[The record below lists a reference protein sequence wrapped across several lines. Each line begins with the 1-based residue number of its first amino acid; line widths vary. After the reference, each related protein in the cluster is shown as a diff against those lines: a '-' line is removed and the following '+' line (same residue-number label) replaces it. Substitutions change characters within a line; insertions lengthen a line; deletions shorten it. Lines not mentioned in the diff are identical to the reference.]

1 MGHTDFFEK
10 LEAFADFHQAFD
22 PARYSRLPS
31 DWLVAVCD
39 IQGSTAG
46 IESGKYKEINMIG
59 ASAIIAALN
68 ATMGMEIPY
77 VFGGD
82 GASFAIPPE
91 AAESVAAALAGT
103 REMAVS
109 VFGLTLRAGVIT
121 MEDVRARGHDVR
133 VARYRLS
140 DKVAVAMF
148 DGGGLSY
155 AEQML
160 KDPKLR
166 EHYDLKRW
174 MKAPAP
180 ADFNGLECRWNP
192 LKTTKGQI
200 VTLIARAAND
210 GAGIATYRDLFD
222 RIQKICGTKDEYQP
236 ARKEKMSLSFD
247 PKQLKHEHGVQTH
260 GQGLAA
266 RAFYAAKMG
275 IENVIGHTALKT
287 GKKAGSFDGEK
298 YVDDLVNNTDFQKFD
313 DTLRMVMDNTPAQT
327 RALAEY
333 LEAEHSKGSLYYGTH
348 IEEEA
353 MITCLIFDRAD
364 KHLHFVDGA
373 RGGYAAAAKA
383 LKAQMAAAPA
393 TEARERAQG

>member
-1 MGHTDFFEK
+1 MGNTEFFSD
-10 LEAFADFHQAFD
+10 LAPFTDFHQAFE
-22 PARYSRLPS
+22 PARYSALPP

-46 IESGKYKEINMIG
+46 IQSGMYKQINMVG

-68 ATMGMEIPY
+68 ATMGMDIPY

-121 MEDVRARGHDVR
+121 IEDVRAGGHDVR

-155 AEQML
+155 AEQMI
-160 KDPKLR
+160 KDPKR
-166 EHYDLKRW
+166 RDHFDLNRW

-192 LKTTKGQI
+192 LKTSKGQI
-200 VTLIARAAND
+200 VTLIARAASD
-210 GAGIATYRDLFD
+210 GGVATYRDLFD
-222 RIQKICGTKDEYQP
+222 RIQKICGSKDEYQP
-236 ARKEKMSLSFD
+236 ARKEKMSVSFD
-247 PKQLKHEHGVQTH
+247 PKHLGHEHGIQTH
-260 GQGLAA
+260 GKGLAA

-275 IENVIGHTALKT
+275 VENAIGHASLKT

-327 RALAEY
+327 AALTEY
-333 LEAEHSKGSLYYGTH
+333 LEAEHGKGNLFYGTH
-348 IEEEA
+348 IEQEA

-393 TEARERAQG
+393 AEPRERAQG